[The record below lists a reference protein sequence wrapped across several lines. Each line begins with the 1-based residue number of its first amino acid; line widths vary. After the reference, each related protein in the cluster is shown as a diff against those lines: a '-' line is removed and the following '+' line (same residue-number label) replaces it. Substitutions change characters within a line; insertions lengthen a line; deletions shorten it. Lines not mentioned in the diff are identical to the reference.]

1 VDSATGVSLSGP
13 PPLPPGPRLESP
25 SVPGLVAIGRGFG
38 HGVGMSQWG
47 AYGMA
52 RRGEGF
58 EGILRHFYRG
68 AVVGPFRDLTA
79 QVPATLML
87 DGPLPGPAVLAN
99 RERP

>member
-1 VDSATGVSLSGP
+1 MDSATGVSLQDP
-13 PPLPPGPRLESP
+13 PIFPPGARLESP
-25 SVPGLVAIGRGFG
+25 PPAGLVAIGRGFG

-79 QVPATLML
+79 QVPATLPL
-87 DGPLPGPAVLAN
+87 EGPLRIPTVLAN
-99 RERP
+99 RVRP